1 MKTRIVLFLILFCLN
16 CFAQQKK
23 LDSLLAILKS
33 HPSEDTTRL
42 NLLNSISYIYSDIDY
57 TKGLETSGEA
67 IVLAQKLGNKPKL
80 AEAFINKG
88 FNYDANGED
97 SAALEM
103 FRQAGKLYE
112 QSGDRNGL
120 ANSYHCIGLFYNSR
134 SEYYT
139 SLEYHQK
146 ELQLFEKTGNKKG
159 IGKAANSMGVNYL
172 YLANYPKALDCYL
185 RSLQISEQTGDK
197 EVTAASLTNIGIV
210 YNRLD
215 KYSKAL
221 EYHQKSLAMYEQLGN
236 KQGMA
241 NAYGNIGIV
250 YDNSLKPGLALE
262 YYKKGLALNETLG
275 NKQRIAG
282 ALTNIAISYIA
293 LSMYPEAMDNL
304 KRSVEIYEQ
313 TGNKTG
319 IAVSLNY
326 IGEIYFKAPDSVLR
340 SWGISSSNRY
350 NKAIEYNRRSLKVA
364 VEIGDLAQQQDI
376 WSSLANAYEAQK
388 DFRQS
393 LDAYKQFTLLK
404 DSISN
409 DEKKEDITRLSMQ
422 YEFDKKEAIAKE
434 EADNKQALAAAEIK
448 RQRLVKNTTIA
459 GAGILG
465 LASIFSFIFYKRKRD
480 AVEQQKEA
488 ELKAEVTD
496 TEMKALRSQ
505 MNPHFIFNS
514 LNSIADYIDKQD
526 ARTASYYTVK
536 FAKLMRMILENSE
549 KKEVSVA
556 DDLKA
561 LELYMQLEAMRM
573 NNKFTYEIDVDE
585 NINTEETV
593 IPPLLLQPFVEN
605 SIWHG
610 IAKKQGEGKILIRIK
625 KGGEMINCIV
635 EDNGIG
641 RIRSEAESTAIQKE
655 EKKSLGMKITKAR
668 IDILNRIKKT
678 NAGVELI
685 DLDEGMRVEL
695 KLPLELSF

>member
-1 MKTRIVLFLILFCLN
+1 M
-16 CFAQQKK
+16 
-23 LDSLLAILKS
+23 AILKS